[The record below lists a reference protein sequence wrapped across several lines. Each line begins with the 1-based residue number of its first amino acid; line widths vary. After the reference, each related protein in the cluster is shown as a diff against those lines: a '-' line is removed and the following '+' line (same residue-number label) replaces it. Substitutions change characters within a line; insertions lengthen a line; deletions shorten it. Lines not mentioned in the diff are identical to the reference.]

1 MEQKRKEDLVN
12 SDDIFKY
19 QLLSRLQGDC
29 EYYLGNG
36 NRNKKQLWAEDER
49 EQIEVMKLLYNS
61 FGDENK
67 PEWLS
72 MTDIENYE
80 KQMVVDITLE
90 ERYTEA
96 MRMTGYDRI
105 ETPTDS
111 MATVS
116 FVFRT
121 APERRIDADGWE
133 ALGEELEGMSP
144 ILESDRAKYEDLIHP
159 SGRIAYYTL
168 NLEGS
173 GMDSDLKPVTY
184 SNIKDALSA
193 YLMSDADGK
202 QLGYIIHG
210 ELQCMSHFDH
220 VDMKNH
226 ITSLSDPALYNEELA
241 VNEKQIIRKSYSSMK
256 TILDKDNVYCALKAG
271 VDYIENVC
279 IGEVGR
285 ENTEWGAWS
294 GRVANTHRPQDYL
307 DINIMG
313 YERPHLVIYTLSA
326 VHANEIVQEM
336 QYTVHTNPERLVESI
351 RQGTKNISE
360 EIDEFLHMAVEKLDT
375 DIIYPMQFYS
385 PYTNR
390 ELTEHYR
397 KLENAGYDPLPLNQ
411 EQEVQVVTP
420 DKIKDFVKKYY
431 DHYDGLVCTEKISE
445 VLAVS
450 IQKMID
456 AKQMDNTKESIEN
469 VLCKESTLH
478 FIVSRMPNVSPVPE
492 EVKND
497 VVSYFEQS
505 SGLANYKPV
514 EICRVSND
522 PEDSHLYAVI
532 GYNSQM
538 NQYACWTSWNQD
550 RHSLNYGHHNL
561 MDEQTAVDTIKER
574 FNDITDEVQKY
585 GIDNTLFKLVSSESE
600 RSKPDVEKIEA
611 DIPVKLN
618 GRRGR

>member
-1 MEQKRKEDLVN
+1 M
-12 SDDIFKY
+12 
-19 QLLSRLQGDC
+19 
-29 EYYLGNG
+29 
-36 NRNKKQLWAEDER
+36 
-49 EQIEVMKLLYNS
+49 
-61 FGDENK
+61 
-67 PEWLS
+67 
-72 MTDIENYE
+72 
-80 KQMVVDITLE
+80 
-90 ERYTEA
+90 
-96 MRMTGYDRI
+96 
-105 ETPTDS
+105 
-111 MATVS
+111 
-116 FVFRT
+116 
-121 APERRIDADGWE
+121 
-133 ALGEELEGMSP
+133 
-144 ILESDRAKYEDLIHP
+144 
-159 SGRIAYYTL
+159 
-168 NLEGS
+168 
-173 GMDSDLKPVTY
+173 
-184 SNIKDALSA
+184 
-193 YLMSDADGK
+193 
-202 QLGYIIHG
+202 
-210 ELQCMSHFDH
+210 
-220 VDMKNH
+220 
-226 ITSLSDPALYNEELA
+226 
-241 VNEKQIIRKSYSSMK
+241 
-256 TILDKDNVYCALKAG
+256 
-271 VDYIENVC
+271 
-279 IGEVGR
+279 
-285 ENTEWGAWS
+285 
-294 GRVANTHRPQDYL
+294 
-307 DINIMG
+307 
-313 YERPHLVIYTLSA
+313 
-326 VHANEIVQEM
+326 
-336 QYTVHTNPERLVESI
+336 
-351 RQGTKNISE
+351 
-360 EIDEFLHMAVEKLDT
+360 
-375 DIIYPMQFYS
+375 
-385 PYTNR
+385 
-390 ELTEHYR
+390 
-397 KLENAGYDPLPLNQ
+397 
-411 EQEVQVVTP
+411 VTP

-550 RHSLNYGHHNL
+550 RHSLNYGHYNL